1 MLQTRFTKALCTR
14 SMSIFRSRAEEEK
27 LKRAKAKRR
36 QPLYSVDPDDEKN
49 LPIYEYG
56 SATPTNRVYTWGMAC
71 YGALGVP
78 NYVRKRL
85 NNTRKSSD
93 VMHYPNRCPLAEK
106 RITTSIGCGHGFT
119 VFGIKDPV
127 HHLLGTGINTDGQIG
142 YHAPRKDHPLE
153 ILIAPVPTTLAIPK
167 GHNVKSIGCGRA
179 HTIVLSSDNQV
190 FSIGNNAYGQCG
202 RPVLPNED
210 YFRNRVIH
218 TVKGPWESADEDETI
233 VDVVCGQDHTFFLST
248 RGQLFSCGW
257 GADGQLG
264 GGDYAS
270 QHTPTLIHGDLK
282 GENVVKVASSA
293 DCVLALT
300 DQGEVFGWG
309 NSEYGQLASVTDEQQ
324 INTPHKLNTRGLGR
338 IKDIAAGGTICLILN
353 DQHDVFV
360 WGYGILGKG
369 PNLEYSKKPELIP
382 PTLFGYNEFNTQ
394 VHASSIHAGVHTQ
407 GTINSSGELFTWGK
421 NKGSC
426 LGLGHKHDQFF
437 PFKVSMPGAVTK
449 VSFGIDHMAALCKPW
464 A

>member
-353 DQHDVFV
+353 
-360 WGYGILGKG
+360 GK
-369 PNLEYSKKPELIP
+369 
-382 PTLFGYNEFNTQ
+382 
-394 VHASSIHAGVHTQ
+394 
-407 GTINSSGELFTWGK
+407 
-421 NKGSC
+421 
-426 LGLGHKHDQFF
+426 
-437 PFKVSMPGAVTK
+437 
-449 VSFGIDHMAALCKPW
+449 
-464 A
+464 